1 MKYTTFEYLQLTVTV
16 IALLLQAY
24 IIYLISTATPKSMHN
39 YKYFLVFFTA
49 WDMLFSVFTGLLMIP
64 IPAEPL
70 IGIVVRG
77 IAFYMGP
84 LVSSFTV
91 LLSQNY
97 CLVYRFTILLPNQ
110 KIHERFLSL
119 KCKFLCLLGFEIL
132 AFALGEARE
141 HLALY
146 SNAKPKAV
154 EETFRYIE
162 EGEALWVMK
171 WSNYSICYMS
181 TVFLLIILS
190 EITSAGLIFATLR
203 ALKRTSHVHS
213 VATKKLTIQFIRL
226 LAAQMLLPLIFVG
239 LPAMVAIVCT
249 LLEIWIDRDSISY
262 GYFLLSCYSSCNTTL
277 TLAFISPYRTHF
289 FVKILWPVFIRPIAF
304 IFNGF
309 KKPKEPQVVSPP
321 TNVNT
326 IVSASTEL

>member
-49 WDMLFSVFTGLLMIP
+49 CKPTISIQ
-64 IPAEPL
+64 L

-84 LVSSFTV
+84 LVSS
-91 LLSQNY
+91 
-97 CLVYRFTILLPNQ
+97 FTILLPNQ